1 MPTSL
6 SAIGSWLGEQSEY
19 TACNGLRPFYL
30 LARPGFWGGFGSF
43 LDIFSPLTW
52 NYVSTF
58 DSLNEVNAASIYID
72 WCMVGNDLQ
81 EAIIEA
87 KPLAA

>member
-30 LARPGFWGGFGSF
+30 LARPDFGGGFGSF

-58 DSLNEVNAASIYID
+58 I
-72 WCMVGNDLQ
+72 G
-81 EAIIEA
+81 
-87 KPLAA
+87 